1 MSPYELRN
9 YRKQLSMKYTSLG
22 NRTPLSQK
30 RFAQL
35 MDCST
40 SYIRQMEQGKKR
52 IPEDFEQRI
61 KERFRLYMKSGIDL
75 RAMIDYLRLSFFGT
89 DYKTV
94 IQRVLRMDLTEFE
107 TRPTGLYLFDCLSV
121 RGNIWVFWH
130 SKRTVTE
137 NVLVQ
142 FSGQGCREYEEV
154 MREQQT

>member
-1 MSPYELRN
+1 MTPIELRN
-9 YRKQLSMKYTSLG
+9 YRKKLSSIHASGGGKKI
-22 NRTPLSQK
+22 LSQK

-35 MDCST
+35 LGCSVD
-40 SYIRQMEQGKKR
+40 YIKKMEQGKKK
-52 IPEDFEQRI
+52 IPEDFEKRI

-121 RGNIWVFWH
+121 RGNIWVFLH

-154 MREQQT
+154 MREQQ